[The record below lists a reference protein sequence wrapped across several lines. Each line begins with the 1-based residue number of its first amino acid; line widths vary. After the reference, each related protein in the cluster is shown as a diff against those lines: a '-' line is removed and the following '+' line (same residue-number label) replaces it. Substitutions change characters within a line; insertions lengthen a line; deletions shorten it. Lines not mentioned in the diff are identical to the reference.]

1 MSATL
6 STVRSAFD
14 LTATGYDRAR
24 RQLVPCFDGFYGAA
38 IEALDFPRA
47 APLDALD
54 LGAGTGLM
62 AGFVAA
68 AFPAARITLIDVAPA
83 MLAKARERL
92 GPVRDRIR
100 TVEADY
106 AQEPLGG
113 PFDAIVSALSI
124 HHLEDPAK
132 RDLFRRVFGAL
143 KPGGIFV
150 NADQVAGA
158 TPALERRN
166 KDEWAAR
173 ARVLGVAE
181 EDLAAAIERMKFDRP
196 ATVAAQLRW
205 LAEASFANVDCAFKD
220 GMFAVFG
227 GYKPI

>member
-1 MSATL
+1 MSAAQ

-14 LTATGYDRAR
+14 LTATAYDRAR
-24 RQLVPCFDGFYGAA
+24 RQLVPCFDGFYRAA
-38 IEALDFPRA
+38 VEALDFPRA

-68 AFPAARITLIDVAPA
+68 AFPAARITLIDLAPA
-83 MLAKARERL
+83 MLAQAQARL
-92 GPVRDRIR
+92 APVIDRIR
-100 TVEADY
+100 IIEADY
-106 AQEPLGG
+106 AQAPLGG
-113 PFDAIVSALSI
+113 PFDTIVSALSI
-124 HHLEDPAK
+124 HHLEDEDK
-132 RDLFRRVFGAL
+132 RGLFGRIFGAL

-166 KDEWAAR
+166 KDEWVAR
-173 ARVLGVAE
+173 ARALGVAE
-181 EDLAAAIERMKFDRP
+181 DDLAGAIDRMKFDRP

-205 LAEASFANVDCAFKD
+205 LAEAGFASVDCAFKD

-227 GYKPI
+227 GYKPV